1 MKTELK
7 HMKRKIGMRALSMLL
22 AVMLVSV
29 GVVPAMAASK
39 EKSRE
44 ANIIGIDVP
53 APEQI
58 DIPLDDEL
66 ALLTEHDD
74 GVIIDCTEI
83 YLNYWNEKLNWGIS
97 EEEIKEYSQI
107 LEKQVL
113 VRYYD
118 ADDHYYH
125 ITDLDTF
132 GEELGSV
139 LGLNGDG
146 RTTDDM
152 ARSLKNWSGA
162 NTVIL
167 LYLTHDDMGGYAVG
181 PDQGYADKGALSYWG
196 RADWGRFP
204 SVPESYEHESLHL
217 YGALDEYAGVS
228 SCGQSSILV
237 VSPMHEMYT
246 NTNHISCPSSTNSV
260 MRDPY
265 TTSTISLSS
274 RRFIGWGDYDNDGIL
289 DPLDGT
295 PWG

>member
-1 MKTELK
+1 
-7 HMKRKIGMRALSMLL
+7 
-22 AVMLVSV
+22 
-29 GVVPAMAASK
+29 
-39 EKSRE
+39 
-44 ANIIGIDVP
+44 
-53 APEQI
+53 
-58 DIPLDDEL
+58 
-66 ALLTEHDD
+66 
-74 GVIIDCTEI
+74 
-83 YLNYWNEKLNWGIS
+83 
-97 EEEIKEYSQI
+97 
-107 LEKQVL
+107 
-113 VRYYD
+113 
-118 ADDHYYH
+118 
-125 ITDLDTF
+125 
-132 GEELGSV
+132 
-139 LGLNGDG
+139 
-146 RTTDDM
+146 
-152 ARSLKNWSGA
+152 
-162 NTVIL
+162 
-167 LYLTHDDMGGYAVG
+167 MGGYAVG

-228 SCGQSSILV
+228 SCGQSSILA